1 MGIVIFDQ
9 RAVSG
14 LFVSRIDVS
23 FFIGRTFVNESK
35 PFLESFKKCGKS
47 NDAQKMTL
55 FRKNAE
61 NPASWNYNL
70 VIPDQDLTSSNPVEN
85 RQLT

>member
-1 MGIVIFDQ
+1 MN
-9 RAVSG
+9 G

-23 FFIGRTFVNESK
+23 FFIGRTFVNESR

-61 NPASWNYNL
+61 NPASLNYNA
-70 VIPDQDLTSSNPVEN
+70 VISNQDQTSSVVLLVAKTLSI
-85 RQLT
+85 RGSLYI